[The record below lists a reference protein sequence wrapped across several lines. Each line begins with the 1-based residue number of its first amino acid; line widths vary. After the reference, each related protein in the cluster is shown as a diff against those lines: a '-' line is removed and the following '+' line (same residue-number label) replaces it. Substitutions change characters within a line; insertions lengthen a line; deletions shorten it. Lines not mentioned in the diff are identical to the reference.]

1 MVLQISNIKKTLK
14 TQLMERPDGPEESMG
29 TDNREAAASGEKGK
43 KTTKTKGI
51 RTGGKFWLK
60 S

>member
-1 MVLQISNIKKTLK
+1 MNIKKTLK
-14 TQLMERPDGPEESMG
+14 TQLLERPDGPDETMA
-29 TDNREAAASGEKGK
+29 TDSREATASGEKGK
-43 KTTKTKGI
+43 KSSKVKSI

>member
-1 MVLQISNIKKTLK
+1 ML
-14 TQLMERPDGPEESMG
+14 ERPDGPEETMV
-29 TDNREAAASGEKGK
+29 TDNREATASLEKGK
-43 KTTKTKGI
+43 KPAKTKGI

>member
-1 MVLQISNIKKTLK
+1 
-14 TQLMERPDGPEESMG
+14 MERPDGPEETMV
-29 TDNREAAASGEKGK
+29 TDNREAAASSGEKGK
-43 KTTKTKGI
+43 KPVKTKGI